1 MAGSSGTGLP
11 ARPRAATLQAL
22 CGTAMLAQALCGTAL
37 LARVD
42 VARVEVD
49 VGEGLVEVDEDAP
62 DDAIL
67 AQTRGAS
74 EE

>member
-1 MAGSSGTGLP
+1 
-11 ARPRAATLQAL
+11 
-22 CGTAMLAQALCGTAL
+22 MLAQALCGTAL

-42 VARVEVD
+42 DARVEFD
-49 VGEGLVEVDEDAP
+49 VGEGLIEVDEDAP